1 MNDKKAAA
9 LVQARLE
16 TIVSR
21 FEPMEKLDDEIYR
34 NEVELCNPNLLKYMP
49 SAAQARAVLV
59 PAMDHAITSKV
70 SDMFASVAGESG
82 FACDGVT
89 VNGRNCLLITELKG
103 KYSRFS
109 GLHRLGDKSHIS
121 DEEARVAAT
130 TILNTKAAYNEKAV
144 QAETFVPVYVDNA
157 AISMA
162 QQLLANLKKVA
173 ARSIVIRDPGPHPS
187 CALGPLVDPCHS
199 SVPPLSCA
207 PPSCAPPPRSLA
219 CAHQGIP
226 STCFLRTWREATGHC
241 TCSWYQSRHWSNFS
255 RETRYPHTD
264 TDFLF

>member
-1 MNDKKAAA
+1 MNDQKAAP

-82 FACDGVT
+82 FACGGVT

-173 ARSIVIRDPGPHPS
+173 ARSIVIRDPGPPPS

-199 SVPPLSCA
+199 SARAPSPVSPLMRA
-207 PPSCAPPPRSLA
+207 PPD
-219 CAHQGIP
+219 P
-226 STCFLRTWREATGHC
+226 SPARTRAFH
-241 TCSWYQSRHWSNFS
+241 
-255 RETRYPHTD
+255 
-264 TDFLF
+264 

>member
-1 MNDKKAAA
+1 MNDKKAAT

-21 FEPMEKLDDEIYR
+21 FEPMEKLDDEVYR
-34 NEVELCNPNLLKYMP
+34 NEVEICNPNLLKYMP

-130 TILNTKAAYNEKAV
+130 TILNTKAAYNEKVV

-173 ARSIVIRDPGPHPS
+173 ARSIVIRDPGPPPS

-199 SVPPLSCA
+199 SVRAPSPVSPLMRA
-207 PPSCAPPPRSLA
+207 PPD
-219 CAHQGIP
+219 P
-226 STCFLRTWREATGHC
+226 SPARTRAFH
-241 TCSWYQSRHWSNFS
+241 
-255 RETRYPHTD
+255 
-264 TDFLF
+264 